1 VALTLIAA
9 FLLILALRPRF
20 YLSAIPSLAF
30 WVPML
35 THLYTLI
42 AGIVSGV
49 IFEPTFLLLVSLAMI
64 AIAFV
69 LHRPT
74 IQTIYK

>member
-1 VALTLIAA
+1 
-9 FLLILALRPRF
+9 
-20 YLSAIPSLAF
+20 
-30 WVPML
+30 ML